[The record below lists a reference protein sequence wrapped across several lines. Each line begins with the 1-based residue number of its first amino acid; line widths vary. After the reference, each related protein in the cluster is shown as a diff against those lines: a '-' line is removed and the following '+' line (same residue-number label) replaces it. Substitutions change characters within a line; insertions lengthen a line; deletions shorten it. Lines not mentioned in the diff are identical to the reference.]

1 MGYDNKNNWISDIG
15 IGTDN
20 QNLYQKLNFAL
31 TTKYLFQN
39 LDKLDM
45 PSQSNI
51 CARIRNCRVRP
62 NN

>member
-1 MGYDNKNNWISDIG
+1 MVQYEKKNSKEISNMGFDNKNNWISDIG

-45 PSQSNI
+45 PSQ
-51 CARIRNCRVRP
+51 
-62 NN
+62 